1 MDWFT
6 LALFGALFVYL
17 LILFGEAVNGWTDA
31 PNAIVTVVSTGVLSP
46 RVAVV
51 LAVVFNII
59 GAASGLAV
67 AKTISTGFVN
77 PDVITLPAIGAA
89 MASVIAW
96 GSFAGI
102 VGLPISK
109 SHALVA
115 SITGAGLAC
124 GGPDALVWWGW
135 EAVLLG
141 LICSS
146 VIGCFLGFVVGKIVT
161 RSSIVMTNLGVR
173 PARMKWLFDHLQM
186 CSATAMAWAHGLN
199 DGQKFIGIFAF
210 TLVMQGHAEKNS
222 IPWWVILICALTM
235 GAGTALGGWEIM
247 KTVGMRM
254 VRLKSMQGFAA
265 EFSASLII
273 FIVSKFGIPVST
285 THTINTSIVGVAASK
300 KFREVRYDVL
310 GRIILA
316 WLCTFQLCGTIA
328 FIAALVANR
337 VFQ

>member
-1 MDWFT
+1 MDWLT
-6 LALFGALFVYL
+6 LALFGALTVYL
-17 LILFGEAVNGWTDA
+17 LILVGEAVNGWTDA

-46 RVAVV
+46 RVAVM
-51 LAVVFNII
+51 LAVTFNII

-67 AKTISTGFVN
+67 AKTISTGFVD
-77 PDVITLPAIGAA
+77 PDVVTLPAIGAA
-89 MASVIAW
+89 MVSVIAW
-96 GSFAGI
+96 GTFAGI
-102 VGLPISK
+102 AGLPISK

-115 SITGAGLAC
+115 GITGAGLAC

-135 EAVLLG
+135 QAVIIG
-141 LICSS
+141 LVCSS
-146 VIGCFLGFVVGKIVT
+146 VIGCVLGFLVGKIVT
-161 RSSIVMTNLGVR
+161 RASIVMTNLGVR
-173 PARMKWLFDHLQM
+173 PTRMKSVFDHLQM

-210 TLVMQGHAEKNS
+210 TLVMQGHADKNS
-222 IPWWVILICALTM
+222 IPLWVILLCALTM

-247 KTVGMRM
+247 RTVGMRM

-300 KFREVRYDVL
+300 RFGDVRFDVL
-310 GRIILA
+310 GRIVLA
-316 WLCTFQLCGTIA
+316 WLCTFPICGTIA
-328 FIAALVANR
+328 FIAALAANR